1 MKFGDTEAE
10 DSLCEPVVLVQA
22 TLSGLFLAFA
32 HGSRTLNLCGSS
44 KKRPS
49 RKISITRG
57 EEYPEPETTPTCPPP
72 PYPNNVI
79 SQLFNAAAKL

>member
-32 HGSRTLNLCGSS
+32 HGSRTLNLCGSKS
-44 KKRPS
+44 ARQEKS
-49 RKISITRG
+49 RSHVARNIQGISG
-57 EEYPEPETTPTCPPP
+57 LETTPTCP